1 MNSLYPYT
9 SFAKSAL
16 NSTTNGFLTCWKYS
30 SFIAGGIVFAGT
42 VAHCLYDTY
51 KYGLSINIQG
61 KWTYLS
67 SLINDLY
74 NNANPTTPMP
84 PDIVMNTVNN
94 EFAKIK
100 INKFSYIFS
109 STIISAALAPLIT
122 YISYISICRKLIFN
136 PINNL
141 YNKYYYQNPKFEF
154 LTKRLL
160 KIKQQ
165 EDATYFEKENKLK
178 ELFTSRDSTIIQ
190 SSFIEDKPT
199 DCPICAIKL
208 EDIDQPLSCGH
219 YFHKEC
225 FIKTKNSTCPVCR
238 TEVKLTFEEF
248 KLIKNT
254 IVNPVLNIETLTA
267 SLNNLINENDIVME
281 EIE

>member
-1 MNSLYPYT
+1 MSSLYPYT

-16 NSTTNGFLTCWKYS
+16 NSTSNGFLTCWKYS

-51 KYGLSINIQG
+51 KYGLSFNIQG

-67 SLINDLY
+67 SFIKQVYNSANSNTPIPNDTL
-74 NNANPTTPMP
+74 TT
-84 PDIVMNTVNN
+84 ILNN

-109 STIISAALAPLIT
+109 STIISASLAPLIT
-122 YISYISICRKLIFN
+122 YACYISICRSLIFK
-136 PINNL
+136 PIHNL
-141 YNKYYYQNPKFEF
+141 YNKYYYENPRFEF

-160 KIKQQ
+160 KIKQE
-165 EDATYFEKENKLK
+165 EDAKNLEKDTKLK
-178 ELFTSRDSTIIQ
+178 ELFITRDSKINQ
-190 SSFIEDKPT
+190 SSFIEDKPI
-199 DCPICAIKL
+199 DCPICAVKL

-225 FIKTKNSTCPVCR
+225 FMKTKNSTCPVCR

-248 KLIKNT
+248 KLINKT
-254 IVNPVLNIETLTA
+254 IINPVLNIETLTA
-267 SLNNLINENDIVME
+267 SLSNVIDENDVVME